1 MPSNVLSQPKQNPV
15 ASPVSSLEGT
25 MTTPPPVD
33 VGGIQLPAD
42 YAALLGQQAPAP
54 TQEGPGG
61 TDYLLGILGGLLSGN
76 PGAIFGNVMETRAR
90 ARDVEVQNQKAMQDS
105 AKARADLLMKG
116 MTQRREDALKPIEE
130 KIKELKQTG
139 DVEAV
144 DRARG
149 ELTQRERGLDLDA
162 RRNQLEQAEFRLM
175 QKEKELTDKGD
186 KEEGENLNHFHTVIN
201 DAATQLETQL
211 RRGDPEPTIR
221 VQNPITGDMEEVTG
235 LANIQSVFDRELISL
250 TQQLAV
256 EDRLDMREVYED
268 SFNQILQP
276 LLDEWTTK
284 KVEGIK
290 ARRPGIEAA
299 REKYARQAQGK
310 GRVKE
315 PRKTGRVAPM
325 PANIQPYR

>member
-15 ASPVSSLEGT
+15 AKPVSSLEGT

-33 VGGIQLPAD
+33 VGGIQLPPD
-42 YAALLGQQAPAP
+42 YAALLEQQAPPP
-54 TQEGPGG
+54 TEQAPGG
-61 TDYLLGILGGLLSGN
+61 ADYLLSVLGGLLSGN
-76 PGAIFGNVMETRAR
+76 PGAIFSNVLQTRAK
-90 ARDVEVQNQKAMQDS
+90 AREVEQQNMKATQDA
-105 AKARADLLMKG
+105 AKARADLLLKG
-116 MTQRREDALKPIEE
+116 MTQRREDALRPIEE

-139 DVEAV
+139 DVEAIE
-144 DRARG
+144 RARG

-175 QKEKELTDKGD
+175 QKEQELEDKGD

-221 VQNPITGDMEEVTG
+221 VKNPITGEQEEITG
-235 LANIQSVFDRELISL
+235 LANIQSVFDRESISL

-256 EDRLDMREVYED
+256 EDRLDMREVYQD
-268 SFNQILQP
+268 SFDQILQP

-284 KVEGIK
+284 KVEAIK
-290 ARRPGIEAA
+290 ARRPGIEAGRA
-299 REKYARQAQGK
+299 KYQREAEGK
-310 GRVKE
+310 RKRLGGRTTKRAEV
-315 PRKTGRVAPM
+315 PPSPVPFM
-325 PANIQPYR
+325 